1 MSDTPEDDETRR
13 RLESAYERFAEH
25 VVDALHAGR
34 DLGREGIEAAMEKAR
49 SRLTVAGEFSAAQSE
64 RFKTWLRRDL
74 GLHMDERARE
84 FRRAVGREGRE
95 FGQEASQKLNPARL
109 RDGTLATLATLL
121 RNSGETLQAWSERAD
136 AAVEYMSGEITS
148 AGTLTC
154 LGCGHVA
161 HFDQTVHI
169 VPCPVCQGTRFRKS
183 Y

>member
-1 MSDTPEDDETRR
+1 MSDTPRDDETRR
-13 RLESAYERFAEH
+13 RLESAYDRFAEH
-25 VVDALHAGR
+25 VVDAARAGR

-49 SRLTVAGEFSAAQSE
+49 SRLADAGEFSAVQGE

-74 GLHMDERARE
+74 GLHLEEQAGDARE
-84 FRRAVGREGRE
+84 LGRTL
-95 FGQEASQKLNPARL
+95 GQEAAQKLNPARL

-121 RNSGETLQAWSERAD
+121 RSGGETLQAWSEKAD
-136 AAVEYMSGEITS
+136 AAVEYVSGEITS

-161 HFDQTVHI
+161 HFEHTAHI
-169 VPCPVCQGTRFRKS
+169 PPCPVCQGTRFRKS